1 PTATPTPTPTASPTA
16 TATATCSPATD
27 ISIPFTKD
35 GSGTFCWR
43 LQATSQ
49 LRDPNNYSNYI
60 NSWNLQTLTV
70 NGVDYTNKYAF
81 THDLPAP
88 IDNYWYIYY
97 VGNYAWSHFEAK

>member
-43 LQATSQ
+43 IAYSADLVSGTSH
-49 LRDPNNYSNYI
+49 YI

-81 THDLPAP
+81 FSQLPTP
-88 IDNYWYIYY
+88 INNYWYIYY